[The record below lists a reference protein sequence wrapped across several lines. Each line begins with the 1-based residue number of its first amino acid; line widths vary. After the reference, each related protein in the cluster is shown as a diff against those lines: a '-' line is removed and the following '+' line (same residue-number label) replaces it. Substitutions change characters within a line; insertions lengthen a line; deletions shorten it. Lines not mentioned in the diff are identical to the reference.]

1 MNTVSINEL
10 WSIFL
15 LHSFL
20 HGISKA
26 FKEKLSRLYPGKY
39 LFLITNLGNCYIRR
53 IYAKTISESMLGKI
67 PRFCPVSV
75 CKCLGFFSCNYMGLA
90 EWLPF
95 LVHCIKWLFSL
106 LLSSLTPLNSLQAAV
121 WGLRVSVSIK
131 MLWCGLLSGALQR
144 SAIPLARDQGRALL
158 KIHTCL
164 LVSFV
169 CRC

>member
-1 MNTVSINEL
+1 MNTGNINEL

-26 FKEKLSRLYPGKY
+26 FKEKQSRLFPGKY
-39 LFLITNLGNCYIRR
+39 LFLITTLGNCYIR

-75 CKCLGFFSCNYMGLA
+75 CKCFGFFSCKCVGLA

-95 LVHCIKWLFSL
+95 LVHCIEWLFSL

-121 WGLRVSVSIK
+121 WGLRVLVSVK
-131 MLWCGLLSGALQR
+131 MLWCGLLSSALQR
-144 SAIPLARDQGRALL
+144 WAIPLARDQGRALL
-158 KIHTCL
+158 KIHTRL

-169 CRC
+169 CM